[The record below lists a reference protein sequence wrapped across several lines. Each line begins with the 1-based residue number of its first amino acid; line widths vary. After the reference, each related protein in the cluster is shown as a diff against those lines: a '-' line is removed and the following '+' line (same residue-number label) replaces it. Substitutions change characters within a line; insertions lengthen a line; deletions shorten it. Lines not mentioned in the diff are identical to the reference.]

1 LCGNQ
6 FILSVNQVSRDPA
19 AFWIKLNGDMLM
31 LSGKNRGWLATSAIA
46 GSLLAAV
53 PAQAVQIIYLAQ
65 LQGGNEI
72 PAVTTNGFGN
82 AILTI
87 DTVLN
92 TMRVQIAFTGLTGNT
107 TAAHIHCCAVQ
118 PANFGVATTTPTFA
132 GFPLGV
138 TSGFYDSTLN
148 MSLATS
154 YSAAFLTANGG
165 STATAFATLITGLN
179 NGQAYVNVHSTFAPG
194 GEIRG
199 TPVALVPE
207 PATWG
212 MMLLGFGLL
221 GASMRRR
228 PVVRTMVRYS

>member
-1 LCGNQ
+1 M
-6 FILSVNQVSRDPA
+6 
-19 AFWIKLNGDMLM
+19 LNG
-31 LSGKNRGWLATSAIA
+31 KHRAWLATTAISGA
-46 GSLLAAV
+46 LLAAA

-72 PAVTTNGFGN
+72 PAVSTSGYGN

-92 TMRVQIAFTGLTGNT
+92 TMRVQIAFSNLTGNT
-107 TAAHIHCCAVQ
+107 TASHIHCCAVQ
-118 PANFGVATTTPTFA
+118 PANAGVATTTPTFA

-148 MSLATS
+148 MSLASS
-154 YSAAFLTANGG
+154 YSSGFLTANGG
-165 STATAFATLITGLN
+165 NTATAFQTLITGLN
-179 NGQAYVNVHSTFAPG
+179 NGQAYVNVHTSFAPG

-212 MMLLGFGLL
+212 MMMLGFGLL

-228 PVVRTMVRYS
+228 SIISTKVSYS